1 MKTRHIELFEK
12 WSANF
17 NRTLQGAYAKSK
29 ETNKGFGRAAENIM
43 DYANRSI
50 SREEFLVKQ
59 NNGWEYKITFTPEV
73 ILQPIKFIEG
83 IGNFN
88 FPVICQKLWPS
99 RDQNGRPSKFGYNNG
114 AMYLTPAGEDR
125 GLQVRFL
132 DRKNIED
139 FFSMFIQSIL
149 SSPEAGTPSE
159 PGRFGWKEGG
169 DSPEIQNL
177 TLEKQRILDL
187 IQNDILRRDMRQ
199 FTM

>member
-29 ETNKGFGRAAENIM
+29 ETNKGFGRAAKNIM

-50 SREEFLVKQ
+50 SREEFLVKD
-59 NNGWEYKITFTPEV
+59 NDGREYKITFAPEV
-73 ILQPIKFIEG
+73 ILEPIKSIRGTDE
-83 IGNFN
+83 I
-88 FPVICQKLWPS
+88 PVISQRSPVEDHSVNPS
-99 RDQNGRPSKFGYNNG
+99 WFELRNGG
-114 AMYLTPAGEDR
+114 MYLKPGHEY
-125 GLQVRFL
+125 GYFQVRFL

-139 FFSMFIQSIL
+139 FFSMLIQSIL
-149 SSPEAGTPSE
+149 SSPEAGKPAE
-159 PGRFGWKEGG
+159 PGGFGWKEGG

-187 IQNDILRRDMRQ
+187 IQNYILSRDMRQ

>member
-29 ETNKGFGRAAENIM
+29 ETNKGFGRAAKNIM

-50 SREEFLVKQ
+50 SREEFLVKD
-59 NNGWEYKITFTPEV
+59 NDGLEYKITFAPEV

-83 IGNFN
+83 IKYFR
-88 FPVICQKLWPS
+88 FPMICQEPS
-99 RDQNGRPSKFGYNNG
+99 RDQNRRPYKFEYYNG
-114 AMYLTPAGEDR
+114 VMYLKPTTIFEDPV
-125 GLQVRFL
+125 LVRFL

-139 FFSMFIQSIL
+139 FFSMLIQSIL
-149 SSPEAGTPSE
+149 SSPEAGNPAE
-159 PGRFGWKEGG
+159 PGGFGWKEGG

-187 IQNDILRRDMRQ
+187 IQNDILSRDMRE